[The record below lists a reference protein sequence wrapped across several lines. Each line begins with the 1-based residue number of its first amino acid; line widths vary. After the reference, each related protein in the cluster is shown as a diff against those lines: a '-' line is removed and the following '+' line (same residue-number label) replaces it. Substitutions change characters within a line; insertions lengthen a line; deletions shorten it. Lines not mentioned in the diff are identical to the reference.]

1 MKKIAII
8 DYGSGNQMSL
18 LNIIKHLRFDAVL
31 TKNEHDIKESSHI
44 LIPGVG
50 AYDSTVKKLKNMECF
65 KLLEEQIRNG
75 KPVMGICVGMQILS
89 DFGEENLKSKGL
101 GWIPGNVKKIDC
113 SSKRLPHVG
122 WNSISIKKKENI
134 FKNLSDEPDFYFL
147 HSYTFIPDDKDN
159 ILATSSYEKNGD
171 IVSIIKKNNIFG
183 VQFHPEKSQ
192 TFGKILINNFI
203 ELY

>member
-1 MKKIAII
+1 MNLVII

-101 GWIPGNVKKIDC
+101 GWIPGNVKKNQYD
-113 SSKRLPHVG
+113 R
-122 WNSISIKKKENI
+122 
-134 FKNLSDEPDFYFL
+134 Y
-147 HSYTFIPDDKDN
+147 
-159 ILATSSYEKNGD
+159 
-171 IVSIIKKNNIFG
+171 
-183 VQFHPEKSQ
+183 
-192 TFGKILINNFI
+192 
-203 ELY
+203 